1 MDHLVNLVWHKFPCS
16 IKVDQGEVL
25 LFLRIILHELISVLA
40 YLLSEFWK
48 NFEKMIICTSHCG
61 TIAS

>member
-1 MDHLVNLVWHKFPCS
+1 MDHLVNPVWYEFPCV
-16 IKVDQGEVL
+16 IEVDQSDVFI
-25 LFLRIILHELISVLA
+25 FLRIVLYHLILVLA
-40 YLLSEFWK
+40 YLIFEFWK